1 MSAYENRL
9 RIWRRDAR
17 TANIA
22 HLRATDSLSWRDF
35 ALGGLTAFLSAVV
48 GAGVFASLQGSQA
61 PLGVRIAAGALAL
74 AAAGMATLIPY
85 LNYGRRAE
93 RHRQASRAYGNL
105 VREIDQVLE
114 GPLNQLSAAVVTPI
128 REKIDKVDLAAP
140 NVPPA
145 IWMWAV
151 GAVRKEEDEPAKVDA
166 SSVDRG
172 LKQRL
177 KRLADRLVR

>member
-1 MSAYENRL
+1 V
-9 RIWRRDAR
+9 
-17 TANIA
+17 TA
-22 HLRATDSLSWRDF
+22 
-35 ALGGLTAFLSAVV
+35 
-48 GAGVFASLQGSQA
+48 
-61 PLGVRIAAGALAL
+61 
-74 AAAGMATLIPY
+74 
-85 LNYGRRAE
+85 
-93 RHRQASRAYGNL
+93 
-105 VREIDQVLE
+105 
-114 GPLNQLSAAVVTPI
+114 I

-177 KRLADRLVR
+177 KRLADRLIR

>member
-1 MSAYENRL
+1 MSVYEERL

-17 TANIA
+17 TANVA

-61 PLGVRIAAGALAL
+61 PLGVRIGAGALAL
-74 AAAGMATLIPY
+74 AAAGMAALGPY

-105 VREIDQVLE
+105 VREIDQALE
-114 GPLNQLSAAVVTPI
+114 GPNELSAAVVTAI
-128 REKIDKVDLAAP
+128 REKIDKVDAAAP

-145 IWMWAV
+145 IWTWAV
-151 GAVRKEEDEPAKVDA
+151 GAVRKEEGAPATVDA

-172 LKQRL
+172 LKPRL
-177 KRLADRLVR
+177 KRLADRLFR